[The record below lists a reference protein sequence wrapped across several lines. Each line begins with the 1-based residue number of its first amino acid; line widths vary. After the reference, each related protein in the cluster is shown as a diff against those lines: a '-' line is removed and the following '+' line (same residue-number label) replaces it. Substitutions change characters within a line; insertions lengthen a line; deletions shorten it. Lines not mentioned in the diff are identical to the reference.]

1 MVNTMEESW
10 MSVFVKSMIEFYN
23 VESKLY
29 ITQNQRSLMKMT
41 LIKNKQN
48 CTCDLIK
55 GQLQSFAFQHW

>member
-10 MSVFVKSMIEFYN
+10 MSFFVILMIELYN

-55 GQLQSFAFQHW
+55 GQL